1 MIGGAR
7 DRTLIDTLEGLPC
20 EPLETTV
27 WRVVRDMRDPT
38 IFASGGNRWDDGS
51 FEVLYT
57 SLSREGALAEM
68 RFHLSRGQ
76 PIVPSKPRYRLFALS
91 VKVGGAIDLC
101 GKGTLEKLGID
112 IASYGK
118 LPYLDRV
125 GEYEMCQK
133 IGEAVHFLGS
143 DSPGDPTAMLVPNA
157 RYDARNLVLL
167 GDYTSPDD
175 VEELENH
182 GIIDWSNL

>member
-20 EPLETTV
+20 EPLEMIV
-27 WRVVRDMRDPT
+27 WRVVRDTRDPT
-38 IFASGGNRWDDGS
+38 IFSSGGNRWDDGS

-68 RFHLSRGQ
+68 RFHLGRGQ
-76 PIVPSKPRYRLFALS
+76 PVVPSKLKYRLFALS
-91 VKVGGAIDLC
+91 VKVSGAIDLC
-101 GKGTLEKLGID
+101 GKGTLEKLGVD
-112 IASYGK
+112 MASFGK
-118 LPYLDRV
+118 LPYLDRI
-125 GEYEMCQK
+125 GEYETCQK
-133 IGEAVHFLGS
+133 IGEAIHFLGS

-157 RYDARNLVLL
+157 RYDTRNLVLL
-167 GDYTSPDD
+167 SDYTSPGD

-182 GIIDWSNL
+182 GIIDWSGI